1 MTGHRYHSHHSAQYG
16 DGIVGAMIINGP
28 APSNYHDDAGTLTM
42 TDWFYDT
49 AFALNVRAM
58 HSVTGPPIANTG
70 LINGT
75 MKSPQGGRYHVTTI
89 KKGRKVRLRLIN
101 TGIDNNFH
109 VSIDNHNFTVITS
122 DFVPVKPYVTNSV
135 AINIGQRADI
145 IINADKAVDNYW
157 LRADVATQC
166 GRNGNMGN
174 IKSIIRYEGAPNSD
188 PTTINTIAKS
198 SACHDEAVTPY
209 VANQVPQSEFDEA
222 VKHFTMDFNVSTVN
236 GPLVQ
241 WLINGSD
248 MRVDWSKP
256 TINYVQEGN
265 YSFEQ
270 EMNVFEVNEKDKW
283 TFWVIQ
289 TVQGD
294 PVNLPHPIH
303 LHGHDFYVIGQ
314 GNGVWDGDK
323 TGLKFDN
330 PVRRDTAM
338 LPAGGYLIMGFP
350 ADNPGTWL
358 VHCHIPWHVGQG
370 LSWQFLERKDEIL
383 GAIGDMSGID
393 NTCSDWRKWWDG
405 PPRPDRP
412 YEMDDSGL

>member
-1 MTGHRYHSHHSAQYG
+1 
-16 DGIVGAMIINGP
+16 
-28 APSNYHDDAGTLTM
+28 
-42 TDWFYDT
+42 
-49 AFALNVRAM
+49 M
-58 HSVTGPPIANTG
+58 HSVTGPPIPNTG
-70 LINGT
+70 LINGA
-75 MKSPQGGRYHVTTI
+75 MKSASGGKYHVTTI
-89 KKGRKVRLRLIN
+89 KKGRKIRLRLIN
-101 TGIDNNFH
+101 TGIDNAFH

-122 DFVPVKPYVTNSV
+122 DFVPVKPYTTNSV
-135 AINIGQRADI
+135 VLNIGQRADI
-145 IINADKAVDNYW
+145 IINANQDVGSYW

-166 GRNGNMGN
+166 GRNANVGN

-188 PTTINTIAKS
+188 PTTTNTFTKS
-198 SACHDEAVTPY
+198 TACYDEAVTPY
-209 VANQVPQSEFDEA
+209 VANTVPQSEFREA
-222 VKHFTMDFNVSTVN
+222 VKHFSMDFNVSTVN

-248 MRVDWSKP
+248 IRVDWSKP
-256 TINYVQEGN
+256 TINYVQESN
-265 YSFEQ
+265 YTFEKK
-270 EMNVFEVNEKDKW
+270 MNVFEINEKDKW

-314 GNGVWDGDK
+314 GPGVWDGSE
-323 TGLKFDN
+323 TGLKFNN

-370 LSWQFLERKDEIL
+370 LSWQFLERKNEIL
-383 GAIGDMSGID
+383 GTIGDMSGVD
-393 NTCSDWRKWWDG
+393 QTCRDWRKWWDG
-405 PPRPDRP
+405 PDRV